1 METGNH
7 NLYARITPPIF
18 SIFERR
24 NLQDG
29 SEFRP
34 GCFVFLVA
42 ATAACSVDLSRAQVS
57 DELAEVTHSQ
67 FVLCNAHNCCN
78 IHRAWIYQS

>member
-1 METGNH
+1 M
-7 NLYARITPPIF
+7 LALLLRFFRF
-18 SIFERR
+18 SKEEIYRMD
-24 NLQDG
+24 Q
-29 SEFRP
+29 SSAP
-34 GCFVFLVA
+34 AGCFVFLVA

-78 IHRAWIYQS
+78 IHSARIYQS